1 MSKKSEKDPDQKQ
14 DQKEEQELDIKV
26 EGPSSEQ
33 EDSADAE
40 KDKHDSQEKASEGKD
55 SEATLKAQIAEMN
68 DKYLRLYSDFDNY
81 RKRVNKEKLEMV
93 KTASSDVVLALLPV
107 IDDMERAI
115 KAFQD
120 TEAALGEKAAEDEM
134 EKDLKVKGD
143 QKNALFEG
151 VNLIYNKMINVL
163 KQKGVTECEVMGK
176 TFDPELA
183 EAIAQIPAPDERL
196 TVHTFLVLCFHKT
209 NVFISN
215 IRQKSLCQQPDQ
227 KILTNISCLFCSAV
241 KS

>member
-1 MSKKSEKDPDQKQ
+1 MSKKSEKDLGQKQ
-14 DQKEEQELDIKV
+14 DRKEEQELDIKV
-26 EGPSSEQ
+26 DGPSSEK
-33 EDSADAE
+33 EDSSDAE
-40 KDKHDSQEKASEGKD
+40 KDKHDNQEKASEGKD

-163 KQKGVTECEVMGK
+163 RQKGVTECEVMGK

-183 EAIAQIPAPDERL
+183 EAIAQIPAPDESQKGM
-196 TVHTFLVLCFHKT
+196 VLDVVQKGYAIEDK
-209 NVFISN
+209 V
-215 IRQKSLCQQPDQ
+215 IRFAKVVVGC
-227 KILTNISCLFCSAV
+227 
-241 KS
+241 